1 VTPDPG
7 PRHEPRHAPHEREP
21 DPQEGANRPLEAKD
35 RPPLTEEGRD
45 PHAALNKAVGDP
57 DPAAT
62 ADPYD
67 PDPES
72 QGDTPPPGQF
82 PGPGPESEEI

>member
-1 VTPDPG
+1 VTSEPG
-7 PRHEPRHAPHEREP
+7 RRQEQRQAPHQRSP

-35 RPPLTEEGRD
+35 RPSSTEPGRD
-45 PHAALNKAVGDP
+45 PHESLNNPVGDP
-57 DPAAT
+57 DPNAT

-72 QGDTPPPGQF
+72 QGDTPPPGEF
-82 PGPGPESEEI
+82 PGPGPEPEDR